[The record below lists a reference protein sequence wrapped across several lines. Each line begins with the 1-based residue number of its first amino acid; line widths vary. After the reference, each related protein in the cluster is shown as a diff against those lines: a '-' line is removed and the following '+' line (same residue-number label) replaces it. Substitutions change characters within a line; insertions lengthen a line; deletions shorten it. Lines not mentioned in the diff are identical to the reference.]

1 MIRINLLP
9 YRAARSKENIR
20 RQVSIFCLSLVLL
33 LIVLWVLNGY
43 LGGQVKNYAA
53 RLEDLKKEVKR
64 YEEKAHQVE
73 TIKQKLNSLK
83 KKIEIVNQLK
93 AYRKSPPQLL
103 AEMTEMV
110 VPDRMQL
117 TSLESRSDMVALNG
131 IALDNETV
139 AVFMT
144 RLERSPRFSSVT
156 LKSAKQQTKYN
167 IPMKVFQIV
176 CKKAAG
182 QQPDKDKADKK

>member
-20 RQVSIFCLSLVLL
+20 RQVSIFFLSLLLL
-33 LIVLWVLNGY
+33 LIILWVFNGF
-43 LGGQVKNYAA
+43 LGSRVKTYAS
-53 RLEDLKKEVKR
+53 RLENLKKEVKR

-73 TIKQKLNSLK
+73 EIKQKLSALN

-93 AYRKSPPQLL
+93 IYRTIPPQLL

-117 TSLESRSDMVALNG
+117 TLMESSNNNVSLEG
-131 IALDNETV
+131 IALDNETI
-139 AVFMT
+139 AMFMT
-144 RLERSPRFSSVT
+144 RLERSSRFADVA
-156 LKSAKQQTKYN
+156 LKSAKQETQFN
-167 IPMKVFQIV
+167 VDMKRFRIV
-176 CKKAAG
+176 CTKAAAS
-182 QQPDKDKADKK
+182 QPDENKADKK